1 MKTRAE
7 YIQIIR
13 DHAQELKKRF
23 GIRFLSMFGSVARNE
38 HKEGSD
44 VDLFAQMPS
53 KFYNYMEAS
62 DYLQSILGCSVD
74 LICDHKNLRPFFR
87 NQIEHDGIIIFATE
101 ENSHRFADA
110 N

>member
-13 DHAQELKKRF
+13 DHAPELQKRF

-38 HKEGSD
+38 HKEVSD